1 MKEGERMFTKY
12 TLIVIWDDNF
22 KEEYDYQTYE
32 DAQKHM
38 EGFKKAFGN
47 QISWCGIKERRW

>member
-1 MKEGERMFTKY
+1 MFTKY

-32 DAQKHM
+32 DAVKHM
-38 EGFKKAFGN
+38 EGFKKAFGS
-47 QISWCGIKERRW
+47 QISWCGIKEGRW